1 MFILILMSW
10 NSLKLGPKP
19 IAKPIIYAIHGYQ
32 TFHDIGWQSLKSG
45 CGFFVKDGLKYK
57 QRTDFEMSFKDG
69 NNEFSFA
76 GQKQLITQPPILS
89 QDAITDILKN
99 LNGMFIE
106 KLEDTLSKLRKAN

>member
-10 NSLKLGPKP
+10 NSLKRGPKP
-19 IAKPIIYAIHGYQ
+19 ITKLIIYVIHGYQ
-32 TFHDIGWQSLKSG
+32 TFHDIGWQSLNNG

-76 GQKQLITQPPILS
+76 G
-89 QDAITDILKN
+89 
-99 LNGMFIE
+99 
-106 KLEDTLSKLRKAN
+106 